1 MYGRL
6 EIQKEL
12 LIANSTI
19 NCQNNVNLSD
29 EFPIIYFDCIINSP
43 NKYKLMKKL
52 KINNINKTKKNP
64 LTLVAKGNLN
74 IIKKKINFDKI
85 EIMNSY
91 KGSSQDLKF
100 FKNKF
105 ENIFLDGNLFDIFQ
119 LSKIK
124 RFILEIT

>member
-1 MYGRL
+1 
-6 EIQKEL
+6 
-12 LIANSTI
+12 
-19 NCQNNVNLSD
+19 
-29 EFPIIYFDCIINSP
+29 
-43 NKYKLMKKL
+43 MKKF
-52 KINNINKTKKNP
+52 KITNINKTKKNP

-85 EIMNSY
+85 EIMKSY

-105 ENIFLDGNLFDIFQ
+105 ENIFLNGNLFDIFQ